1 MLRGLYDSYA
11 KSGFV
16 TDVGDAD
23 DRPAGKV
30 SDFVPDNKD
39 DVDEIP
45 F

>member
-1 MLRGLYDSYA
+1 MLRTLYDSYA

-23 DRPAGKV
+23 DRPAGKG
-30 SDFVPDNKD
+30 SDFVPDKD
-39 DVDEIP
+39 DADDIP